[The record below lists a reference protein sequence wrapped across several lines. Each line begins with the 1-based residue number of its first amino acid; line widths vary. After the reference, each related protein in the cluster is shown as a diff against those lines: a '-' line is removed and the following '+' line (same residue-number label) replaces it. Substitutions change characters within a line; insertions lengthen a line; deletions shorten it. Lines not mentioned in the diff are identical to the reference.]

1 MNQLQTNHSIIIT
14 GISGSNIT
22 FAQCNADGHCEI
34 DWDQTRIAYHNNSGS
49 ITYYA
54 ATASR
59 LRILARN
66 GHVERVCKIGDL
78 NLDGKIDSND
88 ITKLQSFLT
97 TGKAEFPLQAADADE
112 NRVINENDITALQ
125 NIINKGSSNLGHAVL
140 NPYNITSPIN
150 SNINGDFIY
159 NGASYKINGAAFHLW
174 D

>member
-1 MNQLQTNHSIIIT
+1 MVMLKEYVKQ
-14 GISGSNIT
+14 
-22 FAQCNADGHCEI
+22 A
-34 DWDQTRIAYHNNSGS
+34 
-49 ITYYA
+49 
-54 ATASR
+54 
-59 LRILARN
+59 
-66 GHVERVCKIGDL
+66 DL

-159 NGASYKINGAAFHLW
+159 NGASYKINGSSVSFMGLIDSRVKNFSIPGMVYNSNDNKSYTVSQIGYPDAP
-174 D
+174 DPVQTVDY

>member
-1 MNQLQTNHSIIIT
+1 M
-14 GISGSNIT
+14 
-22 FAQCNADGHCEI
+22 
-34 DWDQTRIAYHNNSGS
+34 
-49 ITYYA
+49 
-54 ATASR
+54 
-59 LRILARN
+59 ARN

-150 SNINGDFIY
+150 SNITRNNLRIY
-159 NGASYKINGAAFHLW
+159 ILLSLINGQVKLSPLLPFRGN
-174 D
+174 